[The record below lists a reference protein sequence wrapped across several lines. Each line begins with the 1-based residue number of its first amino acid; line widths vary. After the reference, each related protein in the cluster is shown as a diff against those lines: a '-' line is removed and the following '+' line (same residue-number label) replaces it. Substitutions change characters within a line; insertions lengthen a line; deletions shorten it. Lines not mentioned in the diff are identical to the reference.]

1 LFEEECFALMA
12 KTGTCRYMSPECGLR
27 ECYDYKMDVF
37 GFAILLHGI
46 LSLEFPF
53 IDIYKE
59 EYKE

>member
-1 LFEEECFALMA
+1 MA

-27 ECYDYKMDVF
+27 ECYNYKMDVF